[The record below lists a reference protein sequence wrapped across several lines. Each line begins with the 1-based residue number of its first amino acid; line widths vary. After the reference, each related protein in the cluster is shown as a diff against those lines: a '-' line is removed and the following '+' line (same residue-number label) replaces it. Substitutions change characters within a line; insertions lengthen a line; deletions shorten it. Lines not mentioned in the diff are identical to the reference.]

1 MMMMGSPRKVASL
14 IVAKKLG
21 GSIDRASQLR
31 GESEEM
37 LEQMNPAQDEGKVAL
52 VEAAQ
57 KLVSGME
64 SKSPELIAKAFHT
77 MFRLVEMMP
86 HEEYHEEIEEAVE
99 GY

>member
-37 LEQMNPAQDEGKVAL
+37 LEQMNPAEDEGKVAL

-57 KLVSGME
+57 KLVAGME